1 MNENVTYVNKESIKR
16 LASQKLS
23 FMINEEVQKGAS
35 KEEIE
40 ELVRQF
46 HECVSEL
53 IRHFDEQK
61 EKMEAARRDIEKQ
74 QYYSTIEN
82 GGITR

>member
-1 MNENVTYVNKESIKR
+1 MNENVTYVNKENIKK

-46 HECVSEL
+46 HACVSEL
-53 IRHFDEQK
+53 IRQLNDQK
-61 EKMEAARRDIEKQ
+61 EKLEAARRDIEKQ
-74 QYYSTIEN
+74 QHFNSIEN
-82 GGITR
+82 NRRLR

>member
-1 MNENVTYVNKESIKR
+1 MNENVTYVNKENIKR

-35 KEEIE
+35 QEEIE

-46 HECVSEL
+46 HACVAEL
-53 IRHFDEQK
+53 IRQFDEQK
-61 EKMEAARRDIEKQ
+61 ETMEAARRDIEKQ

-82 GGITR
+82 GGRTK

>member
-1 MNENVTYVNKESIKR
+1 MNENVTYANKESIKR

-35 KEEIE
+35 QEEIE

-46 HECVSEL
+46 HACVAEL
-53 IRHFDEQK
+53 IRQFDEQK
-61 EKMEAARRDIEKQ
+61 ETMEAARRDIEKQ

-82 GGITR
+82 GGRTR

>member
-1 MNENVTYVNKESIKR
+1 MNENVTYINKENIKK

-23 FMINEEVQKGAS
+23 LMIDEELQKGAS

-46 HECVSEL
+46 HACVSEL
-53 IRHFDEQK
+53 IRQFDEQK
-61 EKMEAARRDIEKQ
+61 EKIEAARRDIEKQ

-82 GGITR
+82 GGRTR

>member
-1 MNENVTYVNKESIKR
+1 
-16 LASQKLS
+16 
-23 FMINEEVQKGAS
+23 MINEKLQKGAS

-46 HECVSEL
+46 HACVSEL
-53 IRHFDEQK
+53 IRQFDEQK
-61 EKMEAARRDIEKQ
+61 EKIEAARRDIEKQ

-82 GGITR
+82 GGRTR